1 MPEPTD
7 PSRQDPE
14 PTTVDRRVV
23 LGSTIRAMAAAG
35 AGFAGLVACSSTSRR
50 LSGLP
55 DPDLPGATLATPRS
69 RETLSWT
76 PAPVAT
82 PASMPGVL
90 SRSEWTG
97 STPRIRN
104 VDPQKRLRYITIHH
118 DGLQRSYSSTSK
130 WAAKSRLEL
139 IRNAHVNHNGWAD
152 IGYHYAID
160 RGGRVWECRDIRYQ
174 GAHVKGQN
182 EGNIGILV
190 MGNFDVGRPSSAQL
204 RSLASQVSALCAAH
218 GISKTSRGVR
228 SHKEWSSASTLCP
241 GRNLQPEFVKLRDRG
256 FRA

>member
-1 MPEPTD
+1 MVPESHDHEHVADDVVARHLGGPATRRTFVLGTLAFLAGCSTAGRTDQLPGIVWTD
-7 PSRQDPE
+7 PAAAPRGDVTAARP
-14 PTTVDRRVV
+14 R
-23 LGSTIRAMAAAG
+23 MAARG
-35 AGFAGLVACSSTSRR
+35 NVI
-50 LSGLP
+50 
-55 DPDLPGATLATPRS
+55 
-69 RETLSWT
+69 
-76 PAPVAT
+76 
-82 PASMPGVL
+82 
-90 SRSEWTG
+90 SRSAWAKG
-97 STPRIRN
+97 GCIPSNMNRMQPVQR
-104 VDPQKRLRYITIHH
+104 ITIHH
-118 DGLQRSYSSTSK
+118 DGMDSFTTTSQS
-130 WAAKSRLEL
+130 AASARLER
-139 IRNAHVNHNGWAD
+139 IRRGHLARGAWGD

-160 RGGRVWECRDIRYQ
+160 RGGRVWECRDLRYQ
-174 GAHVKGQN
+174 GAHVKGRN